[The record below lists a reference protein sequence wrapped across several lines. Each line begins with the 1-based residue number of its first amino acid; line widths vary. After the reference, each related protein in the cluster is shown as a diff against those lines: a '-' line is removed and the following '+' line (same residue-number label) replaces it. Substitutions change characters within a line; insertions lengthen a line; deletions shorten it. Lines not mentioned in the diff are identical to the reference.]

1 MGAPTAN
8 VGGFRRFD
16 AASVVR
22 RRVTPFALPRRQRRT
37 ALDESQSLAAQRRFD
52 AERCSRD
59 AISSPQFLSGR
70 EFVPAADLLSCADKK
85 GGKEAAPASS
95 PRFARCPALLRKT
108 AWLRNS
114 AFSARLG
121 APKRHS
127 DSPRHLACARP
138 PSFFRCSAR
147 LKGESVDVR
156 PLNAEAIVMRPLDGK
171 TTVVQPRN
179 SEAFVVLPPC

>member
-85 GGKEAAPASS
+85 VGKEAAPASS

-114 AFSARLG
+114 PFSGAVRQNGAQTVLAIALRASAVFLPLLGEAEGGIGRRLTA
-121 APKRHS
+121 AP
-127 DSPRHLACARP
+127 
-138 PSFFRCSAR
+138 F
-147 LKGESVDVR
+147 
-156 PLNAEAIVMRPLDGK
+156 
-171 TTVVQPRN
+171 
-179 SEAFVVLPPC
+179 